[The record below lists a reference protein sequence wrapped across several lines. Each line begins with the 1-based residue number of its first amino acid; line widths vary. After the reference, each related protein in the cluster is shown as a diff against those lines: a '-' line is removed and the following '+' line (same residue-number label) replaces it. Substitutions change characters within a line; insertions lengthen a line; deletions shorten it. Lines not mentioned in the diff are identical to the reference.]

1 MPQCIFCEEGEP
13 IELPLDCE
21 ECPQCFL
28 PPFSGMMFDQ
38 KRKREAE
45 RLESEGDTIG
55 AWEILSEE
63 WMSHTDIDYFDDE
76 MATQIRGWIDELF
89 ERNPNMTEQRV
100 EMNLMIMRVNHYWG
114 GHNEG
119 FDRFEEALGIA
130 KEAGR
135 PDLELEVLEMHG
147 SIQSQR
153 YGGIRNMPKFEEFS
167 KYQEKV
173 KQKLE
178 QSENNPG

>member
-1 MPQCIFCEEGEP
+1 MPLCIFCEDED
-13 IELPLDCE
+13 LPEDCE
-21 ECPQCFL
+21 KCPICDL
-28 PPFSGMMFDQ
+28 PPFSGMMFDP
-38 KRKREAE
+38 KRKYEAE
-45 RLESEGDTIG
+45 RLEAEGDLSG

-63 WMSHTDIDYFDDE
+63 WMNHTDMDYFDDE

-153 YGGIRNMPKFEEFS
+153 YGGIQNMPQYDDFS
-167 KYQEKV
+167 KRRDELRKI
-173 KQKLE
+173 LE
-178 QSENNPG
+178 DNKWEIN

>member
-13 IELPLDCE
+13 IELPEDCK
-21 ECPQCFL
+21 ECPQCFN
-28 PPFSGMMFDQ
+28 PPFSGMMFDP
-38 KRKREAE
+38 KRKEEAE
-45 RLESEGDTIG
+45 RLEAEGDLSG

-63 WMSHTDIDYFDDE
+63 WMNHTDMDYFDDE

-153 YGGIRNMPKFEEFS
+153 YGGIQNMPQYDDFSNYKNEVIQRIEEADKS
-167 KYQEKV
+167 
-173 KQKLE
+173 
-178 QSENNPG
+178 SE